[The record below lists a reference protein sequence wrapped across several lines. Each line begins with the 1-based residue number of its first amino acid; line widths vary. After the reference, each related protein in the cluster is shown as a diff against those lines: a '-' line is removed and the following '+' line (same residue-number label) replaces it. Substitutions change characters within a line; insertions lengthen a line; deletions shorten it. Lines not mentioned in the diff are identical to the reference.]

1 MKRRA
6 KVLKQGLIRTGECH
20 TSKFTAVVDGRKQ
33 KIRGLLIRNEV
44 FYAQMRVRSANGE
57 SKPVRIRLD
66 AKTLIEAR
74 AEAER
79 RRTEK
84 RDGSLHLPGRRPLF
98 SALVENYKVSA
109 VFLGKKEG
117 TRQNETQALE
127 RWVAHVGGKRIDW
140 IDTGAITSFRD
151 KRSREGVTNRTIN
164 LDVTAFN
171 NAMRHAVDMGW
182 ITIAPRLKKLRE
194 APPVRRPLLK
204 KSEINLLL
212 RNARVS
218 KNHDLFGL
226 YVRFLIATGAREQEA
241 LKVRKADIDKRRKVV
256 RIGASGDTKNRK
268 GRDIQFNSSLEK
280 VVEDLLRKS
289 PPDTQWLFP
298 SPQRGTKDIPASTFR
313 ETLRLV
319 REAAGLE
326 WVGFHDFRHYFASQA
341 VMAGIDFMTIAAWL
355 GHQDGGALVAK
366 VYGHINDQH
375 QRRAAKK
382 LSL

>member
-1 MKRRA
+1 M
-6 KVLKQGLIRTGECH
+6 V
-20 TSKFTAVVDGRKQ
+20 VVDGRKQ
-33 KIRGLLIRNEV
+33 KIRGLLTRNGT
-44 FYAQMRVRSANGE
+44 FYAQMRVRSPNGK

-66 AKTLIEAR
+66 AQTLAEAR

-98 SALVENYKVSA
+98 SALVENYKASA

-117 TRQNETQALE
+117 TRQNETQALK
-127 RWVAHVGGKRIDW
+127 RWVEHVGGQRVDW
-140 IDTGAITSFRD
+140 IDKGAVTSFRD
-151 KRSREGVTNRTIN
+151 IRSRDGVTNRTIN

-182 ITIAPRLKKLRE
+182 IGIAPRLRKLRE
-194 APPVRRPLLK
+194 QPPARRPLLK
-204 KSEINLLL
+204 KAEINRLL

-218 KNHDLFGL
+218 KNSRLFCL
-226 YVRFLIATGAREQEA
+226 YVRFLVSTGAREQEA
-241 LKVRKADIDKRRKVV
+241 LKVRKVDIDKRRRVV
-256 RIGASGDTKNRK
+256 RIGATGDTKNRK

-280 VVEDLLRKS
+280 VVDDLLSAS

-298 SPQRGTKDIPASTFR
+298 SPQRGKKDIPASTFR
-313 ETLRLV
+313 ETLRMV
-319 REAAGLE
+319 RAAAGLD

-375 QRRAAKK
+375 QRMAAKK